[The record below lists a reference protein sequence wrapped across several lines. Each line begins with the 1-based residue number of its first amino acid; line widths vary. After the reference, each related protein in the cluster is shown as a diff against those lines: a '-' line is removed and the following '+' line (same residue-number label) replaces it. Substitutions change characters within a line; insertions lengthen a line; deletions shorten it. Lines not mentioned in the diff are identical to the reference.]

1 MSSESPFVSGAPV
14 TRVEDHR
21 LLTGGGQFLDDQI
34 FPGMAYAAVVRSPH
48 AHADI
53 VGIDL
58 SRAKDAPGVLLVL
71 TGKDYAAD
79 GLGSIP
85 CQDVCF
91 TRDGDPL
98 PKLPFPA
105 LASNRVLYVGDA
117 VALVIAES
125 DVAARDAAEMV
136 EVSYD
141 LLPPVVSFQEPRQ
154 LVVNPVWQGC
164 PVNEVFHEEQGDR
177 QSTDMAFA
185 GAAHIVRQTMINQ
198 RVSANPLEPRGYIGC
213 YEADRYIL
221 HGGVHSPHLFRAQLA
236 KDIFKTTEDRL
247 RLITGDVGGS
257 FGMRGALFPEIVL
270 VLWAARKLG
279 RAVKWVASRSES
291 FLSDHHGRDLS
302 STAELALDKSGK
314 FLGLRVLAR
323 ANLGAYISVKGPR
336 SALNA
341 LTMLAGC
348 YQIPACFV
356 QADGVMTNT
365 IPTAPYRGAGGPEAA
380 YIIERLIDKSARELN
395 LDRVEL
401 RRRNLIPEIAMPYDT
416 GLGLTY
422 DCGQFEQVLDKA
434 LSVADFDDYE
444 QRRAASRDAGKIRGL
459 GICNVIE
466 QTARPNKE
474 AAEIGFDDDG
484 RVTVFLGT
492 APQGQGHETIFR
504 QLACEALGIE
514 PDNVTVKTGD
524 SDRTS
529 VGGGTFNSRSAVCG
543 GAAVHHA
550 AQEVIRRGGELAADQ
565 LEAAIGD
572 IVFADGLFK
581 VAGTDRSLSFKEIV
595 SVAGG
600 FSEEAVYLPDAPTI
614 PLGCHICEIEID
626 PDTGVISV
634 DRYVTIDDVG
644 TVINPLLLEGQIH
657 GGVAQGIG
665 QALFEQVHYD
675 PESGQLLTGSFMDYT
690 MPRADDL
697 CSFISETHPVPTA
710 LNPLGVKGA
719 GEAGTVGALP
729 AVMCAVADA
738 LEPYGGGDIEMPATP
753 ERVWQ
758 ILSGNISH

>member
-1 MSSESPFVSGAPV
+1 MSSDHPFISGAPV
-14 TRVEDHR
+14 RRVEDER
-21 LLTGGGQFLDDQI
+21 LLIGGGQFLDDQV
-34 FPGMAYAAVVRSPH
+34 FPSMAYAAVVRSPY
-48 AHADI
+48 AHARI
-53 VGIDL
+53 TETDL
-58 SRAKDAPGVLLVL
+58 TRAKEAPGVLLVL
-71 TGKDYAAD
+71 TGEDYTAD

-91 TRDGDPL
+91 TRDGSPL

-105 LASNRVLYVGDA
+105 LARDRVLYVGDA

-125 DVAARDAAEMV
+125 DVAARDAVEMV
-136 EVSYD
+136 EVSYEV
-141 LLPPVVSFQEPRQ
+141 LPPVVDFREPREP
-154 LVVNPVWQGC
+154 VADPVWAGC
-164 PVNEVFHEEQGDR
+164 PANEVFHEEQGDQ
-177 QSTDMAFA
+177 QSTKAAFT
-185 GAAHIVRQTMINQ
+185 GAAHIVRQRLVNQ

-213 YEADRYIL
+213 YESNRYIL

-236 KDIFKTTEDRL
+236 KDIFHIPEDRF

-257 FGMRGALFPEIVL
+257 FGMRGALFAEIVL

-279 RAVKWVASRSES
+279 RPVKWVASRSES
-291 FLSDHHGRDLS
+291 FLSDHHGRDLCS
-302 STAELALDKSGK
+302 DAELALDETGR
-314 FLGLRVLAR
+314 FLALQVSAR

-356 QADGVMTNT
+356 QADGIMTNT

-380 YIIERLIDKSARELN
+380 YILERLIDKAAREMD

-401 RRRNLIPEIAMPYDT
+401 RRRNLVPEKAMPYDT

-422 DCGQFEQVLDKA
+422 DCGQFERVLDKA
-434 LSVADFDDYE
+434 LSVAGFAEYE
-444 QRRAASRDAGKIRGL
+444 QRMVASKDAGKIRGL

-474 AAEIGFDDDG
+474 AAEISFNDDG
-484 RVTVFLGT
+484 EVTVFLGT

-514 PDNVTVKTGD
+514 SVHVTVKTGD

-543 GAAVHHA
+543 GAAVHQA
-550 AQEVIRRGGELAADQ
+550 AREIIQHGRELAADQ
-565 LEAAIGD
+565 LEAAIED
-572 IVFADGLFK
+572 IVFTDGLFE

-595 SVAGG
+595 SEAGG

-614 PLGCHICEIEID
+614 PQGCHICEIEID
-626 PDTGVISV
+626 PETGAIRV

-644 TVINPLLLEGQIH
+644 TVINPMLLEGQIH

-665 QALFEQVHYD
+665 QALFEQIRYD
-675 PESGQLLTGSFMDYT
+675 PETGQLLTGSFMDYA

-697 CSFISETHPVPTA
+697 CSFVSETHPVPTA

-729 AVMCAVADA
+729 AVMSAVADA
-738 LEPYGGGDIEMPATP
+738 LEPYGRRYRNARHPRKSMA
-753 ERVWQ
+753 
-758 ILSGNISH
+758 LY